1 MATNAFFAAGEK
13 RDGLDLLSGRLDA
26 DLNAAFERRGLVLQY
41 ERGFSSAKHFFERFA
56 EIFINTGKFPDKNFG
71 HFRRDGGDD
80 VFKLGLRVLH
90 VVALGGQIFI
100 ALGHAGVFVDRAEIR
115 RAEGRNFP
123 AHLGNALVGCRE
135 IFNLDSFL
143 FCRAGGQLIGIP
155 ELIDNLLF
163 PQARSW
169 PFFCSRRAV
178 SRSSCKMDWFFSCAC
193 FFGLAAAGLE
203 LGTLVNGLL
212 QCLPG

>member
-1 MATNAFFAAGEK
+1 M
-13 RDGLDLLSGRLDA
+13 
-26 DLNAAFERRGLVLQY
+26 
-41 ERGFSSAKHFFERFA
+41 
-56 EIFINTGKFPDKNFG
+56 
-71 HFRRDGGDD
+71 
-80 VFKLGLRVLH
+80 LH

-143 FCRAGGQLIGIP
+143 FCRAGGQLVGIP
-155 ELIDNLLF
+155 ELIDDLLF
-163 PQARSW
+163 LKLARGL
-169 PFFCSRRAV
+169 FLFETG
-178 SRSSCKMDWFFSCAC
+178 C
-193 FFGLAAAGLE
+193 FAFELQNGLVFLLRLLFGLAAAGLD

-212 QCLPG
+212 QCLPGQIKLCAGGRQAVLLLLNLPFER